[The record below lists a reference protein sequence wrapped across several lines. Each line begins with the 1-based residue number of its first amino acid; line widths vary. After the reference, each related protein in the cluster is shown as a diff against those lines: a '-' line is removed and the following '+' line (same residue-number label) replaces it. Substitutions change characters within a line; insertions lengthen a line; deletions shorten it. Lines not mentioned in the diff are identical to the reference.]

1 MGAFLVRRI
10 VFGIMV
16 LIGTSIITFAIA
28 FVIPADPAVTM
39 AGAKADPQT
48 LATIRHELGL
58 DLPVYLQYAR
68 YLDRALHGDLGRSYV
83 RRDSVAHLIATRF
96 PATALLALTAMV
108 VSLVLGV
115 LLGSIATAY
124 RGEATD
130 NALLVFSLALVSMP
144 VFWLGTMLLIAGG
157 LYLRSFPLG
166 GFSGPSSLVLPTLTL
181 ALGSAGYYSRILH
194 TNLSEA
200 MDQEYVRTARG
211 KGLSGARAMMQHAMA
226 NALLPLVTL
235 AGLDLAGLLSGVVL
249 TETVFNWPGIGR
261 LAYEAIFNLD
271 IPLIMGTVLFS
282 AFLIVVANLGVDLL
296 YAWLD
301 PRIRLSE
308 AG

>member
-1 MGAFLVRRI
+1 MFAFLVRRI
-10 VFGIMV
+10 VFGIVV

-28 FVIPADPAVTM
+28 FLIPADPAVTM

-83 RRDSVAHLIATRF
+83 RRDSVAHLIASRF

-115 LLGSIATAY
+115 VLGCIATAY

-166 GFSGPSSLVLPTLTL
+166 GFSGPLSLVLPTLTL

-282 AFLIVVANLGVDLL
+282 AVLIVVANLGVDVL

>member
-1 MGAFLVRRI
+1 MFAFLVRRI
-10 VFGIMV
+10 IFGIAV

-58 DLPVYLQYAR
+58 DQPLYLQYAR
-68 YLDRALHGDLGRSYV
+68 YLGCALHGDLGRSYV
-83 RRDSVAHLIATRF
+83 RRDSVTHLIASRF

-115 LLGSIATAY
+115 LLGCIATAY
-124 RGEATD
+124 RHEATD

-166 GFSGPSSLVLPTLTL
+166 GFSGPLSLVLPTLTL

-194 TNLSEA
+194 TNLCEA
-200 MDQEYVRTARG
+200 MDQDYVRTARG
-211 KGLSGARAMMQHAMA
+211 KGLSAARAMMQHAMA

-282 AFLIVVANLGVDLL
+282 AFLIVVANLGVDVL

>member
-1 MGAFLVRRI
+1 MCAFLVRRI

-83 RRDSVAHLIATRF
+83 RRDRVAHLIATRF

-115 LLGSIATAY
+115 LLGCIATAY

-144 VFWLGTMLLIAGG
+144 VFWLGTMLLIVGG

-211 KGLSGARAMMQHAMA
+211 KGLSGGRAMMAR
-226 NALLPLVTL
+226 
-235 AGLDLAGLLSGVVL
+235 S
-249 TETVFNWPGIGR
+249 R
-261 LAYEAIFNLD
+261 
-271 IPLIMGTVLFS
+271 
-282 AFLIVVANLGVDLL
+282 VASH
-296 YAWLD
+296 
-301 PRIRLSE
+301 PC
-308 AG
+308 

>member
-1 MGAFLVRRI
+1 MFAFLVRRI
-10 VFGIMV
+10 VFGIAV

-83 RRDSVAHLIATRF
+83 RRDSVAHLIASRF

-115 LLGSIATAY
+115 VLGCIATAY

-144 VFWLGTMLLIAGG
+144 VFWLGTMLLIALGAAAVGYLIG
-157 LYLRSFPLG
+157 LAISPLG
-166 GFSGPSSLVLPTLTL
+166 GT
-181 ALGSAGYYSRILH
+181 AG
-194 TNLSEA
+194 
-200 MDQEYVRTARG
+200 
-211 KGLSGARAMMQHAMA
+211 
-226 NALLPLVTL
+226 
-235 AGLDLAGLLSGVVL
+235 
-249 TETVFNWPGIGR
+249 
-261 LAYEAIFNLD
+261 
-271 IPLIMGTVLFS
+271 
-282 AFLIVVANLGVDLL
+282 
-296 YAWLD
+296 
-301 PRIRLSE
+301 
-308 AG
+308 

>member
-1 MGAFLVRRI
+1 MFAFLVRRI
-10 VFGIMV
+10 VFGIAV

-83 RRDSVAHLIATRF
+83 RRDSVASLIASRF

-115 LLGSIATAY
+115 LLGCIATAY

-166 GFSGPSSLVLPTLTL
+166 GFSGPLSLVLPTLTL

-282 AFLIVVANLGVDLL
+282 AVLIVVANLGVDVL

>member
-1 MGAFLVRRI
+1 MLAFLVRRI
-10 VFGIMV
+10 VFGIVV

-68 YLDRALHGDLGRSYV
+68 YLDRALHGDLGRSYI
-83 RRDSVAHLIATRF
+83 RRDSVASLIASRF

-115 LLGSIATAY
+115 LLGCVATAY
-124 RGEATD
+124 RGQATD

-282 AFLIVVANLGVDLL
+282 AVLIVVANLGVDVL